1 MYDVRL
7 PGKTHALKVNE
18 QSMKKLRILIT
29 SVGSMVGF
37 NILESLCHP
46 EFNRRDR
53 VFIIGMN
60 SVPSVPNN
68 FRCDACYLCPST
80 ADPNYP
86 VRFKQLLEKENPD
99 IVLCGRDED
108 TLALSHIFQSDESLK
123 CVFPYGSQNSIELA
137 YDKMKTWQFA
147 QKHNLPFADTM
158 LISKKTG
165 LSAVES
171 FVKQSGL
178 PLIAKPVHGFSS
190 NDVYFIRNL
199 EEIGKIRDSNQ
210 FLLQE
215 LLGDTSNLQ
224 AYFVKTDG
232 PPMLFSH
239 LPDVWVYSCQV
250 IIQPDGNMSPVFI
263 ARQDHKMGYTIKFRK
278 LQNREL
284 AEFVQKYAEAYYREG
299 GYGAFSIQFKQNEE
313 GAFKAIEINARHT
326 GATFAR
332 TLSGRDE
339 IGLIVDAFLPD
350 FKFPIFEN
358 SKTGF
363 DRYIYRIYHSEVVTD
378 QDVQKLETAG
388 EWYK

>member
-1 MYDVRL
+1 
-7 PGKTHALKVNE
+7 
-18 QSMKKLRILIT
+18 MKKLRILIT

-80 ADPNYP
+80 ADPNYS
-86 VRFKQLLEKENPD
+86 VRFKQILEKENPD

-137 YDKMKTWQFA
+137 YNKMKTWQFT
-147 QKHNLPFADTM
+147 QKHQLPFAKTIQ
-158 LISKKTG
+158 ISKKTDP
-165 LSAVES
+165 SVIES
-171 FVKQSGL
+171 FVKRSGF

-190 NDVYFIRNL
+190 NDVYFIRNIEDL
-199 EEIGKIRDSNQ
+199 RKIRDSNQ

-250 IIQPDGNMSPVFI
+250 IIRPDGNMSSVFI
-263 ARQDHKMGYTIKFRK
+263 ARQDHKMGYTVKFRK

-284 AEFVQKYAEAYYREG
+284 AELVQKYTEAYYLEG
-299 GYGAFSIQFKQNEE
+299 GYGAFSIQFKQNKE
-313 GAFKAIEINARHT
+313 GAFEAIEINARHT

-332 TLSGRDE
+332 TLCGRDE
-339 IGLIVDAFLPD
+339 IGLILDAFLPD
-350 FKFPIFEN
+350 HSFPVFEH
-358 SKTGF
+358 SDLGF
-363 DRYIYRIYHSEVVTD
+363 DHQIHRIYHSEIVSD
-378 QDVQKLETAG
+378 QDISKLESAG
-388 EWYK
+388 KWYSSG